1 MKQVVV
7 VIRRAPLNTVLT
19 GEALRMSLG
28 LTLSDHKVTV
38 LYAEEGAYSAL
49 DLKPEQISQ
58 PGIKQSLDLFG
69 GMKVRQVVERD
80 TLESWAAPFLRKDVE
95 PIDRQGALDLIRK
108 ADVVLSY

>member
-7 VIRRAPLNTVLT
+7 VIRRAPLNTALS

-38 LYAEEGAYSAL
+38 LYAEEGAYTAL
-49 DLKPEQISQ
+49 GLKPEEIAQ
-58 PGIKQSLDLFG
+58 PGIKQSLDLFE
-69 GMKVRQVVERD
+69 GMKVRQVVEQD
-80 TLESWAAPFLRKDVE
+80 ALESWAVPFLRKDIE
-95 PIDRQGALDLIRK
+95 PIDRRGALDLIRK